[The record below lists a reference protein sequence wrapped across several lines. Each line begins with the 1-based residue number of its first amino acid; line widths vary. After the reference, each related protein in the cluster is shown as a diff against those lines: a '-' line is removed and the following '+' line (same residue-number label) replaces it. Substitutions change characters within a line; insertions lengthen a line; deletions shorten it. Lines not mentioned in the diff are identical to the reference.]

1 MCLYANIRISHTA
14 RLRLKRLRVSVSFCS
29 EIGGLV
35 PLPLEE
41 VNETAWALE
50 ETDGCGCHVGTGW
63 SLAKGGCRAVDASRW
78 GQPQEEETCSLLLI
92 KQNRLGPHGLTLD
105 DVEEHCTRYNP

>member
-1 MCLYANIRISHTA
+1 MCP
-14 RLRLKRLRVSVSFCS
+14 FCS

-41 VNETAWALE
+41 VNETAWALQ
-50 ETDGCGCHVGTGW
+50 ETDGCGCHEGTGW

-78 GQPQEEETCSLLLI
+78 AQPEEEEACSLLLI